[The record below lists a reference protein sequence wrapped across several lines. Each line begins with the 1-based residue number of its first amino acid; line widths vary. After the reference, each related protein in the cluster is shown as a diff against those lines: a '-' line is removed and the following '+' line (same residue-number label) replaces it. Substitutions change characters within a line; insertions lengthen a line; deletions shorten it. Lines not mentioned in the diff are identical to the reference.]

1 MSHHGWITP
10 IELEQLTPNA
20 LRSPFGRLFPV
31 QSHSY
36 SSHAI
41 AMLSGAL
48 GPLDPTV
55 PPTGN
60 ARRLPTGF
68 TFLGQFIDHDLT
80 EFRVVREGMFF
91 TENPVIG
98 DRQKVLEDTIDG
110 ELPTATNGRSG
121 GLDLDSVYGLFGTV
135 DSNLFD
141 KAGSFRM
148 REDRRDIARGKE
160 HPGERLIADLRN
172 DENKIIVQVHLLF
185 ERLHNL
191 IHRAKPGD
199 RWVGSQAFA
208 ETRASVVATY
218 RRIVLNDY
226 LPAIVGMKRLD
237 DVMAHFSDPNPNF
250 YKRMNARSSAAL
262 VRLGAD
268 PAEAD
273 IRRAMPVEF
282 SHAVFRL
289 GHSQLR
295 EGYRLNGEHEPRRLF
310 ATNGGRQDLR
320 GREALTKEVII
331 DWRFFFP
338 IDAKVEL
345 GQPIDADLPHPIFR
359 LPPPAIGEPPISLPE
374 RNIRRAVDFGL
385 PSGQQCAA
393 ALAAVYGPIRVLSNE
408 ELFPNVANDYAEI
421 LEIEPKLATAT
432 PLWYYMLREAE
443 QESGPEL
450 GPVGGYVVAET
461 ILGSLASEPGFDL
474 AGEHLKLQNAGRPPL
489 VAPPGGIVVPASV
502 EDIRSMAELAA
513 FLVAN
518 DA

>member
-10 IELEQLTPNA
+10 IEAEQLTPSA

-31 QSHSY
+31 QGHSY

-41 AMLSGAL
+41 ALLSGAL
-48 GPLDPTV
+48 GPLDPQRSSARDV
-55 PPTGN
+55 
-60 ARRLPTGF
+60 RRLPTGF
-68 TFLGQFIDHDLT
+68 TFFGQFIDHDLT

-91 TENPVIG
+91 AENPVIG
-98 DRQKVLEDTIDG
+98 DRQKVLEDTTAR

-141 KAGSFRM
+141 KEGLFRM
-148 REDRRDIARGKE
+148 REDRRDIVRGKE

-172 DENKIIVQVHLLF
+172 DENKIIVQLHLLF

-191 IHRAKPGD
+191 IHRAKTGD

-208 ETRASVVATY
+208 ETRAGVVATY

-226 LPAIVGMKRLD
+226 LPAITGLRRMD
-237 DVMAHFSDPNPNF
+237 DVMTQITGPGSSF
-250 YKRMNARSSAAL
+250 YSRMNARCTEAL
-262 VRLGAD
+262 MRLGAD
-268 PAEAD
+268 PAEAA

-295 EGYRLNGEHEPRRLF
+295 EAYRLNGEHEPRRLF

-320 GREALTKEVII
+320 GREPLTPDVII

-338 IDAKVEL
+338 IDTKMEL
-345 GQPIDADLPHPIFR
+345 GQPIDAELPRPIFR

-393 ALAAVYGPIRVLSNE
+393 ALAAVYGPIRVLTNE
-408 ELFPNVANDYAEI
+408 ELFPSVANDYAEI

-443 QESGPEL
+443 QEPGPEL
-450 GPVGGYVVAET
+450 GPVGGYIVAET
-461 ILGSLASEPGFDL
+461 ILGSLASERDFDL
-474 AGEHLKLQNAGRPPL
+474 AGEYEKLKTAGRPPL
-489 VAPPGGIVVPASV
+489 TAPVAIAVPTGV
-502 EDIRSMAELAA
+502 DDIRSMAGLAA
-513 FLVAN
+513 FLLAN